1 MVATMKMQ
9 MVATMKMQMVEMTQ
23 ALQST
28 QLTLAERRPIQTEED
43 T

>member
-1 MVATMKMQ
+1 MKMQ
-9 MVATMKMQMVEMTQ
+9 MLEMPLTMMQ

-28 QLTLAERRPIQTEED
+28 QLTLTERRPIQTEEN